1 MKALWF
7 YAELL
12 WSRWKNG
19 FCSKKQILE
28 PNCPMIEL
36 VGLSPEDGSVREGN
50 VSQGRAAEVD
60 CAG

>member
-1 MKALWF
+1 
-7 YAELL
+7 
-12 WSRWKNG
+12 
-19 FCSKKQILE
+19 
-28 PNCPMIEL
+28 MIEL